1 MLFLNNAFTKDITE
15 YDGEVLKEVKTV
27 DGKIYLSN
35 GAIIKEGVVGKF
47 FDIATNDKYGTVFEA
62 DGPDE
67 IGPIVGFAPVT
78 GDSAPDYF
86 AYMLRTTAIC
96 VKLNANK
103 EELIWKRFFQSSY
116 SCSESKAVSRRNS
129 LQTSSVLPHRQ
140 YQNGKTVAI
149 PTAIYCL
156 R

>member
-62 DGPDE
+62 VP
-67 IGPIVGFAPVT
+67 
-78 GDSAPDYF
+78 
-86 AYMLRTTAIC
+86 MR
-96 VKLNANK
+96 
-103 EELIWKRFFQSSY
+103 
-116 SCSESKAVSRRNS
+116 
-129 LQTSSVLPHRQ
+129 SVLSLDSLLLR
-140 YQNGKTVAI
+140 AI
-149 PTAIYCL
+149 PLPIISHSDY
-156 R
+156 RS

>member
-86 AYMLRTTAIC
+86 AFLLS
-96 VKLNANK
+96 KLNKLRQSNT
-103 EELIWKRFFQSSY
+103 LCRFFLFRFY
-116 SCSESKAVSRRNS
+116 DFDWICCFYK
-129 LQTSSVLPHRQ
+129 LIL
-140 YQNGKTVAI
+140 
-149 PTAIYCL
+149 
-156 R
+156 